1 MKYASF
7 PWALRPE
14 YSVKQYRFRVYTLLF
29 YNKHPLCFNR
39 KSRHTA
45 AKKKTDEILQN
56 RWENKM
62 KSLKAN
68 KKYIIF
74 LKYL

>member
-1 MKYASF
+1 MQ
-7 PWALRPE
+7 R
-14 YSVKQYRFRVYTLLF
+14 QR
-29 YNKHPLCFNR
+29 
-39 KSRHTA
+39 
-45 AKKKTDEILQN
+45 KTDEILQN